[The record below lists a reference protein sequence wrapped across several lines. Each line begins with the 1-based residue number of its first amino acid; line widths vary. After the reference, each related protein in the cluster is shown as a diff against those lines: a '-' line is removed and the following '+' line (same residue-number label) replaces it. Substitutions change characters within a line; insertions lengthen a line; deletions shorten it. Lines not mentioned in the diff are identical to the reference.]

1 MDINLNQPIPG
12 LIKSVALKQLPSN
25 QLDNANQVINAP
37 GSPGSSSAEHPS
49 GGNCHGIDFT
59 SFNMESFMEAWGT
72 SQENFD
78 YNSDGVVDGL
88 DLGLA
93 LGAMAQ
99 QHKKSLD
106 QLMAESV
113 DKLMAAWG
121 TDDSTWDI
129 NSDGIVDGTD
139 LGLLLGGEQSNPTID
154 EKDKDVSDMSS
165 PPKKVELE
173 GTSAHAD
180 SDPLQQLLQAWG
192 SSDKEFD
199 LNGDGIVDGEDLA
212 QLLAQIGGDPQSD
225 TTDSS
230 QSGKPM
236 AATGSEIPT
245 STASFTPVD
254 PGATSIAANQI
265 ARRIHDQFVSAG
277 FTTQP
282 PANVVE
288 LVNVLNLPPSLS
300 SGVMKNLM
308 SMYPG
313 GLGLDATI

>member
-1 MDINLNQPIPG
+1 MDINLTQPIPG
-12 LIKSVALKQLPSN
+12 LIKSMAIRPPQSN

-37 GSPGSSSAEHPS
+37 GSPGSSSGEHPM

-72 SQENFD
+72 DQENFD

-99 QHKKSLD
+99 QQKKSLD
-106 QLMAESV
+106 ELMAESV

-129 NSDGIVDGTD
+129 NSDGIVDGID
-139 LGLLLGGEQSNPTID
+139 LGLFLGGEQSNPTID
-154 EKDKDVSDMSS
+154 EKDKDMSS
-165 PPKKVELE
+165 PPKSVELE
-173 GTSAHAD
+173 GTSSHVD
-180 SDPLQQLLQAWG
+180 SDPIQQLLQAWG

-212 QLLAQIGGDPQSD
+212 QLLAQVGEGPLSD
-225 TTDSS
+225 TTKSS
-230 QSGKPM
+230 QSGQPVG
-236 AATGSEIPT
+236 ATGSDIPA
-245 STASFTPVD
+245 STFSFTAVD

-277 FTTQP
+277 FTAQP
-282 PANVVE
+282 PANIAE
-288 LVNVLNLPPSLS
+288 LVSVMNLPPSLT